1 MATAENTAAASYT
14 TTTTQAMVDDS
25 RVVTHYTGWTLE
37 TGGNDMTTF
46 DATGTLANRTID
58 SAGQTLTIP
67 ATELIITENEI
78 AYDTNGA
85 EIGRVSAAMAER
97 GVRGY
102 IVGGLWIQAH
112 YGNPG
117 ANRTANILALGRVQ
131 FAESG
136 WTVAQ

>member
-14 TTTTQAMVDDS
+14 TTTTQAMVDDN

-37 TGGNDMTTF
+37 TGGDDMTTF

-67 ATELIITENEI
+67 AGELILTVPEI

-85 EIGRVSAAMAER
+85 EIGRVSADMAER
-97 GVRGY
+97 GAQGY
-102 IVGGLWIQAH
+102 ITGRPVDTGALRQPWCESHGQHSWRWGGCNL
-112 YGNPG
+112 PR
-117 ANRTANILALGRVQ
+117 RTGQ
-131 FAESG
+131 
-136 WTVAQ
+136 